1 MKIKRLGFWLLL
13 ICGIWLGWATT
24 LTAQAS
30 TQRVLIVYDAI
41 NPTVNGQKKLDGLQ
55 RLFTSIG
62 LKAQTERLSDY
73 YAGQLTTKKYQG
85 VVTLVNWPQGHLT
98 NAAFV
103 KDRQAFTGTQLHVG
117 QSLSQTEADA
127 LHSKRHQLYHQQ
139 FSLYDGTQHQLLP
152 FSDDITILTATGSG
166 VQTVG
171 QLTTQAPVQ
180 HKYAYGTIRGQY
192 GYLPNFSASGF
203 SFVVASRMVAQLFH
217 QTTSNRPLLT
227 ITGVTPYTDLK
238 QLTRVS
244 HALKR
249 ANIPF
254 AVSTTSTAENT
265 TMHAFQTFT
274 ASLRQVELDGGVVFL
289 QAPYVGTANAQ
300 SGNTLDQTMVAQL
313 NQLGQRQVFPVGI
326 SASNFWNQDEI
337 LRRYGLQ
344 HANHVILLPD
354 PTTTT
359 FAKQDNLGTTFTS
372 AHYGL
377 SLASLQSVKNGQ
389 EVTQADL
396 RFAMPTAITVA
407 LPDSSKGVTAMLKRI
422 TNTSLTWE
430 NPATSW
436 QTQIDS
442 ASASFQYRL
451 GQYYLNGR
459 QVTVKTK
466 ASGVPRYQP
475 KVKTKVLLS
484 RFFQL
489 QGWVLFGFFTVT
501 TIVLVIFLVLG
512 RTSLST
518 NVYAKVG
525 GFYELVRCL
534 SFYRHLGDLG
544 NSSRQSYFDDGGL
557 LALFKISADANA
569 TVASS
574 GTIRVHHGPRA

>member
-13 ICGIWLGWATT
+13 ICGLWLGSTA
-24 LTAQAS
+24 LTVQAS
-30 TQRVLIVYDAI
+30 TKRVLIVYDAI
-41 NPTVNGQKKLDGLQ
+41 NPTVNGQQKVDGLQ
-55 RLFTSIG
+55 RLFTSLGIQT
-62 LKAQTERLSDY
+62 QTERLSDY

-103 KDRQAFTGTQLHVG
+103 KDRQAFDGTQLHVG
-117 QSLSQTEADA
+117 QSLSQAEATN
-127 LHSKRHQLYHQQ
+127 LHSKRQQVYHQQ
-139 FSLYDGTQHQLLP
+139 FSLHDGKQQQLLP
-152 FSDDITILTATGSG
+152 FSDDITTLTATGSD
-166 VQTVG
+166 VKTIG
-171 QLTTQAPVQ
+171 QLTTQAPVKRQ
-180 HKYAYGTIRGQY
+180 YAYGTIRGQY
-192 GYLPNFSASGF
+192 GYLPSFSAKGF
-203 SFVVASRMVAQLFH
+203 SFVVASRVVAQLF
-217 QTTSNRPLLT
+217 QKTTSNRPLLT
-227 ITGVTPYTDLK
+227 ITGVTPYSDLK

-244 HALKR
+244 HALKQ
-249 ANIPF
+249 AKIPF

-265 TMHAFQTFT
+265 TMHAFQNFT
-274 ASLRQVELDGGVVFL
+274 DSLRQVELDGGVVFL
-289 QAPYVGTANAQ
+289 EAPYVGTANAQ
-300 SGNTLDQTMVAQL
+300 SGNTLEQTMVAQL

-326 SASNFWNQDEI
+326 SASNFWNQDQV

-372 AHYGL
+372 AQYGL

-389 EVTQADL
+389 QVTQSDL
-396 RFAMPTAITVA
+396 KFAMPTAITVG
-407 LPDSSKGVTAMLKRI
+407 LPDSTKGVTAMLKRI

-436 QTQIDS
+436 RTQINS
-442 ASASFQYRL
+442 ASATFQYRL

-484 RFFQL
+484 TYFKF
-489 QGWVLFGFFTVT
+489 QGWFLFGFFTIT
-501 TIVLVIFLVLG
+501 TVVLIVFLVLG
-512 RTSLST
+512 RR
-518 NVYAKVG
+518 VYRRMFMRK
-525 GFYELVRCL
+525 
-534 SFYRHLGDLG
+534 
-544 NSSRQSYFDDGGL
+544 
-557 LALFKISADANA
+557 
-569 TVASS
+569 
-574 GTIRVHHGPRA
+574 